1 MSVFIAKCNGEW
13 SWETEDVI
21 PQWIKQRKFYT
32 QKVLEGWTV
41 KRENLVSYNI
51 FLNINY
57 LQASSTQAF
66 PLLH

>member
-1 MSVFIAKCNGEW
+1 MSVFIARRNGEW
-13 SWETEDVI
+13 SWEIEDVI
-21 PQWIKQRKFYT
+21 PQWIKQRNLYV

-41 KRENLVSYNI
+41 KGENLVRYNI

-57 LQASSTQAF
+57 LQSNNTQTF